1 MKKIM
6 FLSTPFDVES
16 ARMLKKMG
24 LSIFKIPSGEIT
36 NLPYLREIAALGN
49 KIILSTGMSSL
60 IEVQE
65 AVKILKEFGAI
76 NISVLHCSTEYP
88 TPMEDVNLRAMLT
101 MKEVLGLPVG
111 YSDHTKGI
119 EIPIAAAALG
129 AEIIEKHFTLDRN
142 MKGPDHKASL
152 EPDELRKMVK
162 SIRNLEAA
170 MGDGRKVPSGSEMK
184 NIKVVRKSIVAKTE
198 INKGEI
204 FSAENITV
212 KRPGTGISPMK
223 WDEIIGQRAKR
234 SYYRDEMIE
243 L

>member
-1 MKKIM
+1 
-6 FLSTPFDVES
+6 
-16 ARMLKKMG
+16 MLKKMG

-142 MKGPDHKASL
+142 MKGPDHKAFHL
-152 EPDELRKMVK
+152 VLK
-162 SIRNLEAA
+162 
-170 MGDGRKVPSGSEMK
+170 
-184 NIKVVRKSIVAKTE
+184 
-198 INKGEI
+198 
-204 FSAENITV
+204 
-212 KRPGTGISPMK
+212 
-223 WDEIIGQRAKR
+223 
-234 SYYRDEMIE
+234 
-243 L
+243 

>member
-1 MKKIM
+1 M
-6 FLSTPFDVES
+6 
-16 ARMLKKMG
+16 
-24 LSIFKIPSGEIT
+24 
-36 NLPYLREIAALGN
+36 PYLREIAALGN

-204 FSAENITV
+204 F
-212 KRPGTGISPMK
+212 RPKILP
-223 WDEIIGQRAKR
+223 
-234 SYYRDEMIE
+234 
-243 L
+243 